1 MNDVEGGNLSAF
13 ALDRRGVMPS
23 LFDVMVPVSFELC
36 GDQSVAVVMVLLF
49 SRCCNGNVP
58 NR

>member
-13 ALDRRGVMPS
+13 ALDGRGVVS
-23 LFDVMVPVSFELC
+23 FLVDVMVAVSFEFC
-36 GDQSVAVVMVLLF
+36 SDQLAAVVMVLLF
-49 SRCCNGNVP
+49 SGDRKSNAA